1 MMLND
6 LAPLLLIIWS
16 SAHYTDAKRKCYGCF
31 NSILSVCGKSRNKLA
46 SLGLHLAKSYCLP
59 RLLYGCEGMLLN
71 TLQTRELDIVW
82 NDAFRYIFNCCW
94 RESEKPIQFYYNTVP
109 LSYMIDERKLF
120 FYRKISSSK
129 NIRLYS
135 ELWCVCLLY
144 LLITCFCTVSV
155 VLGQLQ
161 PEAV

>member
-1 MMLND
+1 M
-6 LAPLLLIIWS
+6 
-16 SAHYTDAKRKCYGCF
+16 
-31 NSILSVCGKSRNKLA
+31 SVCGKSRNKLA

-94 RESEKPIQFYYNTVP
+94 RESVKPIQFYYNTVP

-135 ELWCVCLLY
+135 EL
-144 LLITCFCTVSV
+144 
-155 VLGQLQ
+155 
-161 PEAV
+161 